1 MIISEDLDEEL
12 DSYDIASRHGGT
24 HHVQI
29 ALRTAQVRHLISDSP
44 ITAIDSA
51 GHFSLILILIINTH
65 HASKTFMD

>member
-29 ALRTAQVRHLISDSP
+29 ALRTAQVPRCV
-44 ITAIDSA
+44 T
-51 GHFSLILILIINTH
+51 
-65 HASKTFMD
+65 